1 MFASRSIKR
10 NEWAFD
16 RLGPFC
22 ANWNEI
28 NAIWRLLMKCEG
40 FEFLVGLVEK
50 FLTEKKIYDLSL
62 AWECPELYNKF
73 KIEIDKK
80 WETQDA
86 DI

>member
-1 MFASRSIKR
+1 
-10 NEWAFD
+10 
-16 RLGPFC
+16 
-22 ANWNEI
+22 
-28 NAIWRLLMKCEG
+28 MKCEG